1 MFKETVEMSAVGELE
16 SGCDRAYGFIGLGQI
31 LGGFL
36 QAEGHTVII
45 ETQTGVFVDDTVEI
59 ITTVIKMML

>member
-16 SGCDRAYGFIGLGQI
+16 SGRNRTNRLIGLGQI

>member
-16 SGCDRAYGFIGLGQI
+16 SGCDRAYGFIGLSQI

-36 QAEGHTVII
+36 QAEGHTVIV

-59 ITTVIKMML
+59 ITTVISVC